1 MAEKVP
7 NRRNIPNAAMRLP
20 ELDLEWVSGH
30 FIGYQLFN
38 WLVFGLALPCAADKL
53 NGEGIALANG
63 MGGGYGAW
71 LGANPLDFL
80 LWMR

>member
-1 MAEKVP
+1 MGKKVP

-38 WLVFGLALPCAADKL
+38 
-53 NGEGIALANG
+53 
-63 MGGGYGAW
+63 
-71 LGANPLDFL
+71 
-80 LWMR
+80 